1 MIIRLKLRHPK
12 GLSLPTTMT
21 AQIIWFKLTSPQE
34 ETSWIKL
41 SLANVNDVN
50 DLKEA
55 IKNKKPVDLKDHD
68 ADRLILKA
76 KKGTE
81 SDEQAQELNNSRES
95 VLSLQERFGND
106 FEILVFLPAGK

>member
-1 MIIRLKLRHPK
+1 
-12 GLSLPTTMT
+12 MT

-81 SDEQAQELNNSRES
+81 SDEQAQELNNRISTLTPRALRQRLRNS
-95 VLSLQERFGND
+95 CLSSG
-106 FEILVFLPAGK
+106 P